1 MRETFEDILIV
12 AGSGRNCG
20 KTSFLC
26 NIIRENKISG
36 LTAIK
41 ITPHFHEP
49 TEGLIILKENPMFRI
64 FKEENQQSEKD
75 SSRYLQAGAI
85 DSFFIQTEDEGLL
98 QAFNELLTL
107 LKKEQPVVIESAALA
122 KFIKPALFLFIQK
135 ENELPKNTVKSIL
148 PFADLVVF
156 SNGESFS
163 LNPEQLIFEETWKIR
178 KK

>member
-1 MRETFEDILIV
+1 MRETFGNILIV

-49 TEGLIILKENPMFRI
+49 TEGLVILKEHPSYRI
-64 FKEENQQSEKD
+64 FKEENRQSDKD
-75 SSRYLQAGAI
+75 SSRYLQAGAV
-85 DSFFIQTEDEGLL
+85 DSFFIQAKDDALQ
-98 QAFNELLTL
+98 QAFHALVPLLE
-107 LKKEQPVVIESAALA
+107 KKQSVVIESAALA

-135 ENELPKNTVKSIL
+135 ENELPKSSVKSIL

-163 LNPEQLIFEETWKIR
+163 LNPELLIFDETWGI
-178 KK
+178 KKK